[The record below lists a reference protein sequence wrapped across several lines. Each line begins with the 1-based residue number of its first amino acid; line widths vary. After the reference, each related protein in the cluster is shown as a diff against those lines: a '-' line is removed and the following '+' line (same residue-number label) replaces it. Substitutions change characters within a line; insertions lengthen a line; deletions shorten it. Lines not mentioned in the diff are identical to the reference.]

1 MIAPVC
7 GLAIVVVVGA
17 VKVTVPPCG
26 GSVDGGPCPG
36 GPCAGGFELEPQP
49 LSAKPVATVT
59 IRASVFIV

>member
-1 MIAPVC
+1 
-7 GLAIVVVVGA
+7 VVVGA